1 MPPAP
6 TANPPYLPSDTSIAT
21 RWMQIAPNSLYVGF
35 LRSPNAPD
43 RIHINGVWGTADLEN
58 GIYVVEPE
66 TLGGGQEWEKEA
78 EGMRPTGAKPLLL

>member
-1 MPPAP
+1 M
-6 TANPPYLPSDTSIAT
+6 
-21 RWMQIAPNSLYVGF
+21 
-35 LRSPNAPD
+35 
-43 RIHINGVWGTADLEN
+43 WGTADLEN